1 MLIGDWSSDVCS
13 SDLHVDRV
21 RLAQLPGPRH
31 EGIGPGGQCADRAD
45 IHQVAGQLGG
55 HRLLQGGDLC
65 ILAAVHQA
73 ELLDAGDLGGEAH
86 AAGALDAAGHDRLDQ
101 RPHVL
106 LGDRALVLGEAAAVE
121 AVGHGLVLQVALA
134 ALVADRAVE
143 RMVDEQELH
152 DAVARLLHLVG
163 VGLDHHAL
171 ADRHGAG
178 GDRLGRT
185 LHLDQ
190 AHAAV
195 AGHRQAVVV
204 AESRNLDAGELAGL
218 QDRQALCDLDL
229 LAVDRQLRH
238 RSPPTPPPLWR
249 SEEHTSE
256 LQSLL
261 RTSYAVFSFTKKT
274 DFLNT
279 YT

>member
-1 MLIGDWSSDVCS
+1 MLLILLFFNETSTTGTYTDGN
-13 SDLHVDRV
+13 H
-21 RLAQLPGPRH
+21 LAPHDALP
-31 EGIGPGGQCADRAD
+31 IY
-45 IHQVAGQLGG
+45 
-55 HRLLQGGDLC
+55 
-65 ILAAVHQA
+65 
-73 ELLDAGDLGGEAH
+73 
-86 AAGALDAAGHDRLDQ
+86 
-101 RPHVL
+101 
-106 LGDRALVLGEAAAVE
+106 RALVLGEAAAVE

-218 QDRQALCDLDL
+218 QDRHALCDLDPSS
-229 LAVDRQLRH
+229 VHRPLRH
-238 RSPPTPPPLWR
+238 PTGRP
-249 SEEHTSE
+249 S
-256 LQSLL
+256 
-261 RTSYAVFSFTKKT
+261 
-274 DFLNT
+274 
-279 YT
+279 